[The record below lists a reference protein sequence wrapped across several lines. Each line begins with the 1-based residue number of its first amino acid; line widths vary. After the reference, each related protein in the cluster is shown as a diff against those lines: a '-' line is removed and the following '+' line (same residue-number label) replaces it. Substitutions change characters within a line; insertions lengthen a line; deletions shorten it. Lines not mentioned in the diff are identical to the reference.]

1 MFEQPDLTAYYEHI
15 ANYDRFLAFVLF
27 SATIGGYFVLK
38 YGKPSR
44 IKLPEWLQLPAIL
57 LLALGLRL
65 PVMSQSFWYD
75 EAFTSTLVSGSWSD
89 LMTAVAGDVHP
100 PGYYALVKLF
110 TSVFGQSELV
120 MRLPALLSSL
130 GLVVVMYLITK
141 EYGDRVARWSA
152 LLTAVLPTSV
162 YYGAEARYPAF
173 MALMLALSYLGIQKK
188 RGLLMSAPLAVAS
201 YAHVNSYFYIV
212 IMLGVWLLQGGRKR
226 DALLP
231 AGAMASWLPVALQQA
246 GDVSDGFWLTQY
258 LPIRHIVEMT
268 IGARFA
274 GADTAILPMLATMT
288 VLVVAVWKWRKRASW
303 LWLAVVAGVPAS
315 QWITGA
321 LWHPVY
327 LPRTLLFSSLLLVV
341 PVAWWLDKSSF
352 KPLAMVGGLGLIVAV
367 AVLPFSDRSSYSDD
381 IIAECGESPI
391 IYATNTHTA
400 ILASHHSSA
409 EVWLYEDGNS
419 TAQQLPREAQEALFD
434 NVTNLLRE
442 PIEDVCIVAQVSPFN
457 SSTEMTHLTLLSFIY
472 PEQIRL
478 TEGTLGYYVM
488 LEGLQ

>member
-1 MFEQPDLTAYYEHI
+1 MFTQPEMSEYVNHI

-27 SATIGGYFVLK
+27 SATLGGYFVIK

-44 IKLPEWLQLPAIL
+44 IKLPEALQLPLIL

-65 PVMSQSFWYD
+65 PVMQQPYWYD
-75 EAFTSTLVSGSWSD
+75 EAFTSTVISGSWSD
-89 LMTAVAGDVHP
+89 LLTVVSGDVHP
-100 PGYYALVKLF
+100 PGYYAIVKLF

-141 EYGDRVARWSA
+141 EHGQSVARWSA

-212 IMLGVWLLQGGRKR
+212 IMLGVWLLQGGKRKH
-226 DALLP
+226 ALLP

-258 LPIRHIVEMT
+258 TPIRHIVEMT
-268 IGARFA
+268 IGARFGGSESA
-274 GADTAILPMLATMT
+274 VIPMIVSMLI
-288 VLVVAVWKWRKRASW
+288 LVVAVWKWRKRASW
-303 LWLAVVAGVPAS
+303 IWLAVATAVPAG
-315 QWITGA
+315 QWITGVV
-321 LWHPVY
+321 WHPVY
-327 LPRTLLFSSLLLVV
+327 LPRTLLFSSLLLVI
-341 PVAWWLDKSSF
+341 PVAWWLDRASI
-352 KPLAMVGGLGLIVAV
+352 KPLAVAGALSVIIGLGALYQ
-367 AVLPFSDRSSYSDD
+367 FDRTSYSDD
-381 IIAECGESPI
+381 IIAECGDASI

-400 ILASHHSSA
+400 ILASHHGSA
-409 EVWLYEDGNS
+409 DEVWLYEQGNS
-419 TAQQLPREAQEALFD
+419 TAQYLPREAQEALFD

-442 PIEDVCIVAQVSPFN
+442 PVEDVCIVAQVSPFN
-457 SSTEMTHLTLLSFIY
+457 SSAEMTHLTLLSFVY
-472 PEQIRL
+472 PEQVRL
-478 TEGTLGYYVM
+478 TEGDLGYYVM
-488 LEGLQ
+488 LGGF